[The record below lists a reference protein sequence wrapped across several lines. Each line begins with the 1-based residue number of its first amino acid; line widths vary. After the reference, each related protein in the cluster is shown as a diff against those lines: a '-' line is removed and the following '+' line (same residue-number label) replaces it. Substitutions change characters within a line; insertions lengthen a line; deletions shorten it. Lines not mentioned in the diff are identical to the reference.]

1 MFRWIIFPNSVNS
14 FITGVLNYLSGKLF
28 VSLVFQRLSLSL
40 SIENSFSAFVFHLTF
55 YASMNLGEIF
65 AYCGLEGVF
74 LMWEHP
80 YADCM
85 CPMSLVG

>member
-1 MFRWIIFPNSVNS
+1 M
-14 FITGVLNYLSGKLF
+14 F
-28 VSLVFQRLSLSL
+28 VSLVFQRLSLAL